1 MWTAYIYETMSGRLI
16 RPIDLPAFSWN
27 VTIGDCSLTTTPS
40 HKPGEH
46 DLGGMRVPW
55 TALEHATTAKERREL
70 LASDRH
76 GIILLH
82 RNPTDDPNTLG
93 TPIVGGAIGPRQDTA
108 RDTSFSISSIMSLLA
123 ERYAA
128 AEGSYASG
136 PNHTSTGTL
145 TYKRMSLRGIA
156 SEIGHLCTNLKPGGT
171 LPIDWTYRAEQGDH
185 DRTYE
190 AWNIQNLSCKAI
202 LEKISGVINGPDMQ
216 FRPYLTDDQT
226 MVRWRF
232 EAGSDT
238 DIYLGQNTIHRLA
251 YSPYG
256 GTIEN
261 LTIDHLG
268 PIHRIY
274 ASGAGTDKAQI
285 CALAQDLTL
294 VERAD
299 PYPLREMTYA
309 DSDTDKHDLL
319 LAHAQA
325 SLEANR
331 RPLMQIKGEIHVD
344 DMDGVGVLHPLGS
357 IWPGEQVELD
367 IQGFP
372 SLDDGIYTCRL
383 MQIEGN
389 ETGTVNLTF
398 DPIEYTLT

>member
-1 MWTAYIYETMSGRLI
+1 MWTAYIYETMSGSLI

-76 GIILLH
+76 GIILL
-82 RNPTDDPNTLG
+82 RRYAGSDLNALG
-93 TPIVGGAIGPRQDTA
+93 TPIVGGAIGSRQDTA
-108 RDTSFSISSIMSLLA
+108 TDTSFSISSIMGLLA
-123 ERYAA
+123 ERYAV
-128 AEGSYASG
+128 AEGSYANG
-136 PNHTSTGTL
+136 VDHTSSDTL
-145 TYKRMSLRGIA
+145 AYRNMSLRGIA
-156 SEIGHLCTNLKPGGT
+156 SEIGYLCTNLKPGGT
-171 LPIDWTYRAEQGDH
+171 LPVDWTYRGEKGTH
-185 DRTYE
+185 ERSYE
-190 AWNIQNLSCKAI
+190 AWDVQNLSCKAI
-202 LEKISGVINGPDMQ
+202 LEKISGVSNGPDMQ
-216 FRPYLTDDQT
+216 FRPYLTSDQT

-238 DIYLGQNTIHRLA
+238 DIYLGQDTMHRLT

-261 LTIDHLG
+261 LTVDYLG
-268 PIHRIY
+268 PIHRVY
-274 ASGAGTDKAQI
+274 ASGAGADKAQT
-285 CALAQDLTL
+285 CAITQDLSL
-294 VERAD
+294 VELSD
-299 PYPLREMTYA
+299 PYPLRELTYA
-309 DSDTDKHDLL
+309 DSDTDKYELL
-319 LAHAQA
+319 LGHAQA
-325 SLEANR
+325 SLDANR
-331 RPLMQIKGEIHVD
+331 RPLMQIKGEINIA
-344 DMDGVGVLHPLGS
+344 DMDGAGTLHPLGS

-383 MQIEGN
+383 MQMDGN
-389 ETGTVNLTF
+389 ETDTVKLTF
-398 DPIEYTLT
+398 DPTEITLT